1 MARFFPLGL
10 ILFIF
15 SSCLNEPDCI
25 VTATNYVSISLVHL
39 ESDTAVLFDSIL
51 VSGTPSLYH
60 EGDSVSS
67 LEVPVD
73 PNQLTSTFR
82 FYYNSTMDSIRVS
95 YSRKA
100 QLISPACG
108 AFTQFQD
115 LSILS
120 TSFGDL
126 KVVDPQL
133 STSAEANLTIK
144 L

>member
-15 SSCLNEPDCI
+15 SSCLSEPDCV
-25 VTATNYVSISLVHL
+25 VTATNYVTISIVHL
-39 ESDTAVLFDSIL
+39 ESDTAVLFDSIK
-51 VSGTPSLYH
+51 VTGTMALYH
-60 EGDSVSS
+60 VGDSVSD

-82 FYYNSTMDSIRVS
+82 FYYNSNMDSIRFS

-100 QLISPACG
+100 QVISPACG
-108 AFTQFQD
+108 AFTHFQD

-126 KVVDPQL
+126 KIVDPQL
-133 STSAEANLTIK
+133 STSAEPNLTIK